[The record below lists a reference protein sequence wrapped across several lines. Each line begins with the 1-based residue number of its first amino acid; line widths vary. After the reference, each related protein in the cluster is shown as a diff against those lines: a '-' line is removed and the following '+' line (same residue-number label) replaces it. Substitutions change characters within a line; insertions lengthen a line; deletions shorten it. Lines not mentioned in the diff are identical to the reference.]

1 MADNNYMDF
10 DGENLPF
17 SFEAEQS
24 VLGAILIDPK
34 SILQV
39 ADTLKPFHFYIPQHK
54 AIYEALSNMF
64 ELNRTIDFV
73 TLLEWLKNNG
83 VYDDAGGKAYLTQ
96 LAQSVPSSK
105 NIVTYSGIIRE
116 KYTVRAL
123 ILASRDIISDAT
135 EGKTEPGLLLDHAER
150 RIFDIRQ
157 DKDIS
162 GLRHIADVMENE
174 TFVRLTNLCNEETRK
189 DYVGIPC
196 GISAV
201 DKYTTGLNK
210 SDLIIIGAR
219 PGMGKTS
226 FCLNIARNVAV
237 NQGKTV
243 CFFSLEMTRDQL
255 AQRMLSNE
263 ACIKSEKLRTGELT
277 QEDWV
282 NLGIASERLSKAPIY
297 FDETSGITVPEIKA
311 KVRRMNGNCDVVMID
326 YLGLLRSSGTKENR
340 VQEVSDITRNLKI
353 MAKELN
359 IPVICC
365 AQLNRGTEG
374 KGSSHIPAL
383 SDLRE
388 SGSIE
393 QDADIVMFLH
403 RESYYQ
409 NESAEP
415 TDQNKAQCIIAK
427 NRHGETA
434 TVDLHWDGQFTR
446 FSSQDVFH
454 S

>member
-1 MADNNYMDF
+1 MADSTFLGFGD
-10 DGENLPF
+10 ENLPF
-17 SFEAEQS
+17 STEAEQS
-24 VLGAILIDPK
+24 VIGAILIDPE
-34 SILQV
+34 SILLV
-39 ADTLKPFHFYIPQHK
+39 ADTLKPYHFYVPQHK
-54 AIYEALSNMF
+54 TIYEALTNMF

-73 TLLEWLKNNG
+73 TLLEWLKKKG
-83 VYDDAGGKAYLTQ
+83 VYEDVGGKAYLTQ
-96 LAQSVPSSK
+96 LAHAVPSSA
-105 NIVTYSGIIRE
+105 NIAVYSGIVRD

-123 ILASRDIISDAT
+123 ITASRDIISDA
-135 EGKTEPGLLLDHAER
+135 EDGSAEPGLLLDHAER

-174 TFVRLTNLCNEETRK
+174 TFVRLTNLNDEEKKK
-189 DYVGIPC
+189 DYIGIPC

-237 NQGKTV
+237 NSGKTV

-277 QEDWV
+277 QEDFV
-282 NLGIASERLSKAPIY
+282 NLGIASERLGKAPIY

-311 KVRRMNGNCDVVMID
+311 KVRRMNGACDLVIID
-326 YLGLLRSSGTKENR
+326 YLGLLRSSERKENR

-359 IPVICC
+359 LPVICC
-365 AQLNRGTEG
+365 AQLNRGTES
-374 KGSSHIPAL
+374 KGTSHIPAL

-393 QDADIVMFLH
+393 QDADIVLFLH
-403 RESYYQ
+403 REAYY
-409 NESAEP
+409 SADSDQP
-415 TDQNKAQCIIAK
+415 TDQTKAMCIIAK

-434 TVDLHWDGQFTR
+434 NVDLHWDGQFTR

-454 S
+454 

>member
-1 MADNNYMDF
+1 MEDLRFNAF
-10 DGENLPF
+10 EGEQLPF
-17 SFEAEQS
+17 SLEAEQS
-24 VLGAILIDPK
+24 VLGAILIDPS
-34 SILQV
+34 SILLV
-39 ADTLKPFHFYIPQHK
+39 ADTLKPFHFYLPQHK
-54 AIYEALSNMF
+54 AIFEALTNMF
-64 ELNRTIDFV
+64 ELNNTIDFV
-73 TLLEWLKNNG
+73 TLLEWLKKNG
-83 VYDDAGGKAYLTQ
+83 VYDNAGGKAYLTQ
-96 LAQSVPSSK
+96 LAQSVPSSA
-105 NIVTYSGIIRE
+105 NIITYASIVKE

-123 ILASRDIISDAT
+123 ILASRDIIDDAT
-135 EGKTEPGLLLDHAER
+135 EGKTEPGLLLDSAER
-150 RIFDIRQ
+150 KIFDIRQ
-157 DKDIS
+157 DKDVA
-162 GLRHIADVMENE
+162 GLRHIADVIENE
-174 TFVRLTNLCNEETRK
+174 TFVRLSRLNNEETRS
-189 DYVGIPC
+189 DYIGIPC

-237 NQGKTV
+237 QSNKTV

-263 ACIKSEKLRTGELT
+263 ACIKSEKLRTGDLT
-277 QEDWV
+277 SEEFV
-282 NLGIASERLSKAPIY
+282 NLGIASENLSKAPIY

-311 KVRRMNGNCDVVMID
+311 KVRRMNGKCDLVVID
-326 YLGLLRSSGTKENR
+326 YLGLIRSSGTKENR

-374 KGSSHIPAL
+374 RGSSHIPAL

-393 QDADIVMFLH
+393 QDADIVIFLH
-403 RESYYQ
+403 RESYYGSSDGQ
-409 NESAEP
+409 P
-415 TDQNKAQCIIAK
+415 VDQNKAQCIIAK

-446 FSSQDVFH
+446 FSSQDVVH
-454 S
+454 

>member
-1 MADNNYMDF
+1 MAESTFFGFGD
-10 DGENLPF
+10 ENLPF
-17 SFEAEQS
+17 STEAEQS
-24 VLGAILIDPK
+24 VIGAILIDPE
-34 SILQV
+34 SILLV
-39 ADTLKPFHFYIPQHK
+39 ADTLKPYHFYVPQHK
-54 AIYEALSNMF
+54 TIYEALTNMF

-73 TLLEWLKNNG
+73 TLLEWLKKKN
-83 VYDDAGGKAYLTQ
+83 VYDDVGGKAYLTQ
-96 LAQSVPSSK
+96 LAQAVPSSA
-105 NIVTYSGIIRE
+105 NIATYSGIVRD

-123 ILASRDIISDAT
+123 ITASRDIISDA
-135 EGKTEPGLLLDHAER
+135 EDNSAEPSLLLDHAER

-174 TFVRLTNLCNEETRK
+174 TFVRLTNLNDEEKKK
-189 DYVGIPC
+189 DYIGIPC

-226 FCLNIARNVAV
+226 FCLNIARNIAV
-237 NQGKTV
+237 NSGKTV

-277 QEDWV
+277 QEDFV
-282 NLGIASERLSKAPIY
+282 NLGIASERLGKAPIY

-311 KVRRMNGNCDVVMID
+311 KVRRMNGACDVVIID
-326 YLGLLRSSGTKENR
+326 YLGLLRSSERKENR

-365 AQLNRGTEG
+365 AQLNRGTES

-393 QDADIVMFLH
+393 QDADIVLFLH
-403 RESYYQ
+403 REAYY
-409 NESAEP
+409 SADSEQP
-415 TDQNKAQCIIAK
+415 TDQTKAMCIIAK

-434 TVDLHWDGQFTR
+434 NVELHWDGQFTR

-454 S
+454 

>member
-1 MADNNYMDF
+1 MADMGYMGLT
-10 DGENLPF
+10 GENLPF
-17 SFEAEQS
+17 SAEAEQS
-24 VLGAILIDPK
+24 VLGAILIDPP
-34 SILQV
+34 SILLV
-39 ADTLKPFHFYIPQHK
+39 ADTLKPYHFYVPQHK
-54 AIYEALSNMF
+54 TIYEALANMF
-64 ELNRTIDFV
+64 ELNSVIDFV
-73 TLLEWLKNNG
+73 TLLEWLKKKG
-83 VYDDAGGKAYLTQ
+83 KYDEVGGKTYLTQ
-96 LAQSVPSSK
+96 LANTVPSSA
-105 NIVTYSGIIRE
+105 NISTYAGIVRD
-116 KYTVRAL
+116 KYTVRSL
-123 ILASRDIISDAT
+123 ITASRDIINDAE
-135 EGKTEPGLLLDHAER
+135 EGKTDPALMLDHAER

-162 GLRHIADVMENE
+162 GLRHISDVLENE
-174 TFVRLTNLCNEETRK
+174 TFVRLTNLNDEEKKK
-189 DYVGIPC
+189 DYIGIPC

-237 NQGKTV
+237 QQNKTV

-263 ACIKSEKLRTGELT
+263 ACIKSEKLRTGELS
-277 QEDWV
+277 QEDFV
-282 NLGIASERLSKAPIY
+282 NLSIASEKLGKAPLY

-311 KVRRMNGNCDVVMID
+311 KVRRMNGACDLVIID
-326 YLGLLRSSGTKENR
+326 YLGLLRSSERKENR

-365 AQLNRGTEG
+365 AQLNRGTES
-374 KGSSHIPAL
+374 KGGNHIPAL

-403 RESYYQ
+403 REAYY
-409 NESAEP
+409 SADNDQP
-415 TDQNKAQCIIAK
+415 TDQTKAQCIIAK

>member
-1 MADNNYMDF
+1 MAESKFIDF
-10 DGENLPF
+10 EGENLPF
-17 SFEAEQS
+17 SLEAEQS
-24 VLGAILIDPK
+24 VLGAILIEPS
-34 SILQV
+34 SILLI

-54 AIYEALSNMF
+54 SIFEALVNMF

-73 TLLEWLKNNG
+73 TLLEWLKKNG

-96 LAQSVPSSK
+96 LAQTVPSAA
-105 NIVTYSGIIRE
+105 NITTYAGIIRE

-123 ILASRDIISDAT
+123 ILASRDIIEDAQD
-135 EGKTEPGLLLDHAER
+135 GKTEPGLLLDHAEK

-157 DKDIS
+157 DKDVG
-162 GLRHIADVMENE
+162 GLRHIADILENE
-174 TFVRLTNLCNEETRK
+174 TFVRITNLSNEETRK
-189 DYVGIPC
+189 DYIGIPC
-196 GISAV
+196 GISAI

-226 FCLNIARNVAV
+226 FCLNIARNVALQS
-237 NQGKTV
+237 NKTV

-255 AQRMLSNE
+255 AQRLLSNE
-263 ACIKSEKLRTGELT
+263 ACIKSEKLRTGELS
-277 QEDWV
+277 QEDFV
-282 NLGIASERLSKAPIY
+282 NLGIASEQLSKAPIY

-311 KVRRMNGNCDVVMID
+311 KVRRMNGACDVVMID
-326 YLGLLRSSGTKENR
+326 YLGLLRSAQSKENR

-374 KGSSHIPAL
+374 KGGSHIPAL

-403 RESYYQ
+403 RDAYYSNDDGQ
-409 NESAEP
+409 P
-415 TDQNKAQCIIAK
+415 VDQTKAQCIIAK

-446 FSSQDVFH
+446 FSSQDVFR
-454 S
+454 

>member
-1 MADNNYMDF
+1 MAVADF
-10 DGENLPF
+10 IDFEGESLPF
-17 SFEAEQS
+17 STEAEQS
-24 VLGAILIDPK
+24 VLGAILIDPG
-34 SILQV
+34 SILLV
-39 ADTLKPFHFYIPQHK
+39 ADTLKPYHFYVPQHK
-54 AIYEALSNMF
+54 TIYEALANMF

-73 TLLEWLKNNG
+73 TLLEWLKKKG
-83 VYDDAGGKAYLTQ
+83 DYDKVGGKNYLTQ
-96 LAQSVPSSK
+96 LAKAVPSSA
-105 NIVTYSGIIRE
+105 NISTYASIVRD
-116 KYTVRAL
+116 KYVVRAL
-123 ILASRDIISDAT
+123 ITASRDTISDA
-135 EGKTEPGLLLDHAER
+135 EDGKTDSGILLDHAER

-162 GLRHIADVMENE
+162 GLRSIKDVLENE
-174 TFVRLTNLCNEETRK
+174 TFDRLTKLNNEETRG

-237 NQGKTV
+237 NSGKTV

-263 ACIKSEKLRTGELT
+263 ACIKSEKLRTGDLT
-277 QEDWV
+277 KEDFV
-282 NLGIASERLSKAPIY
+282 NLGIASEQLGKAPIY

-311 KVRRMNGNCDVVMID
+311 KVRRMNGNCDLVIID
-326 YLGLLRSSGTKENR
+326 YLGLLRSSERKENR

-365 AQLNRGTEG
+365 AQLNRGTES
-374 KGSSHIPAL
+374 KGSSHIPSL

-403 RESYYQ
+403 RESYY
-409 NESAEP
+409 SADS
-415 TDQNKAQCIIAK
+415 DQPLDETKAKCIIAK

-454 S
+454 